1 MTARAEVEGAASDVW
16 SGDDIALMDL
26 GFSSVGSHL
35 DRGEGAAGWRIRAVV
50 GTFRYGDG

>member
-1 MTARAEVEGAASDVW
+1 MDGAASDLW

-26 GFSSVGSHL
+26 AFSNAGSHL

-50 GTFRYGDG
+50 GTFRYGED

>member
-1 MTARAEVEGAASDVW
+1 MEGAASDVW

-50 GTFRYGDG
+50 GTFRYGEG